1 MRIIT
6 CPVCD
11 AEVPLDSEDKPGD
24 TVFCGYCKCELRLVL
39 KTIGEK
45 EKLTA
50 EYEEEY

>member
-11 AEVPLDSEDKPGD
+11 AEVSLDEDDKPG
-24 TVFCGYCKCELRLVL
+24 TTIFCGYCKCELRLVL
-39 KTIGEK
+39 QIIGDK
-45 EKLTA
+45 EKIIA